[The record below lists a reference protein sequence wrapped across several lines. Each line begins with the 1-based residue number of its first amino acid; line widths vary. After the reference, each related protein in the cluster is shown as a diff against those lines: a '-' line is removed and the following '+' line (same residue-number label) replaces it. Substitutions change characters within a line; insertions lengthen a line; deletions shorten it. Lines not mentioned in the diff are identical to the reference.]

1 MNIAGHELHR
11 YRLRYRRPVKW
22 YNSQE
27 TEGAFVALR
36 LFGDDGAR
44 GVAEAPVK
52 ATWCGLTPG
61 ALVTLVEELY
71 LPALSGVNVT
81 DLAAVRTKLAI
92 FPDNQ
97 IAKMLMIN
105 ACASLAATHA
115 GTPLHAMRNGT
126 RSVEV
131 SWCVTRQPPDVM
143 AAEATAMVLSHG
155 FSSLKLK
162 GGQGFDCDRQV
173 LREVRRAVGDKVALT
188 VDANGAYRLD
198 EADDYLQLLADE
210 GVILA
215 EDPVQY
221 SPDAEFTA
229 LKERSPL
236 PLLVDAPCITA
247 KDAKAFLEAGAR
259 TISIKPGRIGYA
271 EADAVHDLARH
282 YGAGVCAGM
291 YAESALGSLLSLSFA
306 SALGEPVA
314 PAEQSFY
321 LLMSDQVLGIPLAI
335 ESGRIVLPNIA
346 DIDALVDWERVTHLG
361 GT

>member
-11 YRLRYRRPVKW
+11 YRLPYRRPVEW

-27 TEGAFVALR
+27 TGGAFVALR
-36 LFGDDGAR
+36 LFGDNGAR

-61 ALVTLVEELY
+61 SLITLVEELY
-71 LPALSGVNVT
+71 LPALSGVDII
-81 DLAAVRTKLAI
+81 DLAAVRKKLGI
-92 FPDNQ
+92 FPGNQ
-97 IAKMLMIN
+97 IAKMLVVN
-105 ACASLAATHA
+105 ACASLAAA
-115 GTPLHAMRNGT
+115 DEGTPLHKMRGGT

-155 FSSLKLK
+155 FNSLKLK

-173 LREVRRAVGDKVALT
+173 LREVRRAVGDKVSLT
-188 VDANGAYRLD
+188 VDANGAYRFD
-198 EADDYLQLLADE
+198 EAGDYLRLLADE

-215 EDPVQY
+215 EDPVQF
-221 SPDAEFTA
+221 SPDPAFTA
-229 LKERSPL
+229 LVERSPL
-236 PLLVDAPCITA
+236 PLLVDSPCITA
-247 KDAKAFLEAGAR
+247 KDATAFLEAGAQA
-259 TISIKPGRIGYA
+259 ISIKPGRIGYA
-271 EADAVHDLARH
+271 EADAIHDLALH

-306 SALGEPVA
+306 STLGKPVA

-321 LLMSDQVLGIPLAI
+321 LLMSEQVLGIPLAI
-335 ESGRIVLPNIA
+335 ENGRVLLPENA
-346 DIDALVDWERVTHLG
+346 DIDALVDWERLGRLG
-361 GT
+361 GI